1 LGVGHVGQTGLGQG
15 GGGGGLG
22 HGAGSGNGGHCGH
35 VSLGGGGHGFG
46 SGHFTTLA
54 QFSCVSGSGLGHA
67 FLHNPL
73 LIASS
78 SVGSL
83 HNPAST
89 FTLGQIHEGHFCVGG
104 IVDLRT

>member
-1 LGVGHVGQTGLGQG
+1 MGQG

-22 HGAGSGNGGHCGH
+22 QGAGSGIGGHLGQVTC
-35 VSLGGGGHGFG
+35 GGGGQGLG
-46 SGHFTTLA
+46 SGHLTTLA
-54 QFSCVSGSGLGHA
+54 QFSGVRGSGLGQA

-83 HNPAST
+83 HKPAST
-89 FTLGQIHEGHFCVGG
+89 FTLGT
-104 IVDLRT
+104 DT